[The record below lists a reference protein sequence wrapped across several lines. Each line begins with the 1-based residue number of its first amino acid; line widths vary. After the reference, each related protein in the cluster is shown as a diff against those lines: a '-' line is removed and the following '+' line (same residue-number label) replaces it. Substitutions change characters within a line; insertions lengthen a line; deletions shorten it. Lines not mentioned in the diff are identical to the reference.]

1 MSSLLNTRLSIDATA
16 YVAPGA
22 TLVGEVSV
30 GARASVWFGAVL
42 RGDLAPVHIGD
53 ESNVQDNAI
62 LHVEVDGP
70 ARLGRRVT
78 VGHGAIVHAA
88 DVGDDCLIGIGAI
101 VLSGARIGRGCII
114 GAGAVVKEGFEIP
127 PGSVVFGVP
136 GKVVRPVT
144 ADEAKRIDGN
154 WRAYVAYAE
163 AYRSGR
169 MNGSPES
176 AAR

>member
-1 MSSLLNTRLSIDATA
+1 MSSLLRTRLSIDATA

-22 TLVGEVSV
+22 TLAGEVSV
-30 GARASVWFGAVL
+30 GPRASVWFGAVL
-42 RGDLAPVHIGD
+42 RGDLASVTIGD
-53 ESNVQDNAI
+53 DSNVQDNAV

-127 PGSVVFGVP
+127 PGSVVFGIP
-136 GKVVRPVT
+136 GRIVRPVT
-144 ADEAKRIDGN
+144 ADETKRIDSN

-163 AYRSGR
+163 AYRSGK
-169 MNGSPES
+169 MDPLEPAGS
-176 AAR
+176 R